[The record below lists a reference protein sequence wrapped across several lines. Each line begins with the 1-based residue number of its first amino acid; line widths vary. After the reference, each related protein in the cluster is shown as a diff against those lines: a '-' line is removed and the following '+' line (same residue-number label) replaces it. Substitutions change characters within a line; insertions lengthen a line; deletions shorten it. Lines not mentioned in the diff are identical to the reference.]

1 MEAFKH
7 MDMEEKI
14 SFFLDRYNVPGTLSH
29 DEAFGKLMK
38 RIEGGEG
45 SSLKA
50 DRNRFRVLYLSAAA
64 SVALLVALFL
74 SYRELRPVKI
84 SAGTGEKQFVELPDG
99 SSIYLNAM
107 SEIRYS
113 SKKFQK
119 NRLLR
124 LNGEAYFEVKQ
135 GNLFTVESSN
145 GIIRVLGTSF
155 NVHSR
160 DEYFKVSCFTGR
172 VLVETA
178 SHSDTIGAGESL
190 SYISNEYHKQR
201 EPDIFKA
208 RRWRDGEFYYEST
221 ELRFVLDEIER
232 QFGVSI
238 EASGIENRRFTGSFY
253 SGNLEEALQIVCIP
267 MDLEFQILAP
277 GKVSISP

>member
-1 MEAFKH
+1 MEAFKK

-14 SFFLDRYNVPGTLSH
+14 SFVADLYNVPATLSN
-29 DEAFGKLMK
+29 DEAFGKLME
-38 RIEGGEG
+38 RIDRGEPF
-45 SSLKA
+45 STKA
-50 DRNRFRVLYLSAAA
+50 ARNKFRMLYFSAAA
-64 SVALLVALFL
+64 SLALMVALFL
-74 SYRELRPVKI
+74 SIRELRPVKI
-84 SAGTGEKQFVELPDG
+84 IAGTGEQPIVELPDG
-99 SSIYLNAM
+99 TGVYLNAM

-135 GNLFTVESSN
+135 GSVFTIVSSH
-145 GIIRVLGTSF
+145 GKISVLVTSF

-178 SHSDTIGAGESL
+178 SRSDTIGPGESL
-190 SYISNEYHKQR
+190 SYISGEYRKQK
-201 EPDIFKA
+201 ELDISKA
-208 RRWRDGEFYYEST
+208 LGWRDGEFYYEST

-232 QFGVSI
+232 QYGVSI

-267 MDLEFQILAP
+267 MDLEFQILEP